1 MGEVFVGN
9 RVEEM
14 TTVGGMWSK
23 TLCIIQPSYF
33 RLHES
38 EAMDVSTCKT
48 VLNSNGGYTRSKQ

>member
-9 RVEEM
+9 RVEEI

-48 VLNSNGGYTRSKQ
+48 V